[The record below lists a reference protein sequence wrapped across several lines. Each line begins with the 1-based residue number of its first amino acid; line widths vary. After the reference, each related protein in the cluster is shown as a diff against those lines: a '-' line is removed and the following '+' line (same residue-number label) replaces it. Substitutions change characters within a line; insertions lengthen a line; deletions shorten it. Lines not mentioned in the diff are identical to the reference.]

1 MAIYESNTKVMS
13 FINRIQSMIQKLAS
27 KWATAL
33 DGLVKS
39 ILNDPDIQE
48 ALRDPELME
57 ALKNMVSDPATAYKY
72 LNKPKVRASKQFWVI
87 FYSHFI

>member
-1 MAIYESNTKVMS
+1 
-13 FINRIQSMIQKLAS
+13 MIQKLAS

-87 FYSHFI
+87 FYAHLS